1 MKTNKA
7 TGPDGIS
14 PRLLAA
20 AGTAIVVPLTNLYIR
35 SLREAKVY
43 DDWKVAR
50 LNPIFKKDD
59 ELDRGNY
66 RPLSMLSVPSKILE
80 SCVTDS
86 IVDHVFTR
94 NQLVT
99 EYQWAYRKG
108 HSTDLLLAHLTETWR
123 RALDPNFVVGVLFID
138 FQKAF
143 DSISHKN
150 LIYKLEHYYRIKG
163 NLLAWA
169 GDYLSKR
176 KQYTVVNG
184 ELSDQ
189 AYVTSGV
196 PQGSVLGPTLFA
208 LYTSD
213 LPEAVSSASLYMYAD
228 DTTIYCIGE
237 SVDSV
242 TNTLNNALKE
252 LEDWSSKNNLVP
264 HPKKCEAI
272 MLKRGSFTGP
282 LNALALCNHTIK
294 WVTYAR
300 LLGVTI
306 NDKLTW
312 AQHITEVK
320 KSFVN
325 KLNLLKR
332 SAFFTT

>member
-1 MKTNKA
+1 
-7 TGPDGIS
+7 
-14 PRLLAA
+14 
-20 AGTAIVVPLTNLYIR
+20 
-35 SLREAKVY
+35 
-43 DDWKVAR
+43 
-50 LNPIFKKDD
+50 
-59 ELDRGNY
+59 
-66 RPLSMLSVPSKILE
+66 MLSVPSKILE

-108 HSTDLLLAHLTETWR
+108 HSTDLLSAHLTETWR
-123 RALDPNFVVGVLFID
+123 RALDSNLVVGVLFID

-143 DSISHKN
+143 DSISHKI
-150 LIYKLEHYYRIKG
+150 LICKLEHNYGIKG

-169 GDYLSKR
+169 REYLSKR

-189 AYVTSGV
+189 ANVTSGV

-208 LYTSD
+208 LYTGD

-264 HPKKCEAI
+264 HPK
-272 MLKRGSFTGP
+272 
-282 LNALALCNHTIK
+282 
-294 WVTYAR
+294 V
-300 LLGVTI
+300 
-306 NDKLTW
+306 
-312 AQHITEVK
+312 
-320 KSFVN
+320 
-325 KLNLLKR
+325 
-332 SAFFTT
+332 

>member
-1 MKTNKA
+1 MYSIGNTN
-7 TGPDGIS
+7 
-14 PRLLAA
+14 
-20 AGTAIVVPLTNLYIR
+20 N
-35 SLREAKVY
+35 
-43 DDWKVAR
+43 
-50 LNPIFKKDD
+50 
-59 ELDRGNY
+59 
-66 RPLSMLSVPSKILE
+66 M
-80 SCVTDS
+80 
-86 IVDHVFTR
+86 R
-94 NQLVT
+94 NM
-99 EYQWAYRKG
+99 G
-108 HSTDLLLAHLTETWR
+108 HSTKEQFTWRFWNTATLHLLLAHLTETWR
-123 RALDPNFVVGVLFID
+123 RALDSNLVVGVIFID

-150 LIYKLEHYYRIKG
+150 LVYKLEHYYGIKG
-163 NLLAWA
+163 NLLAWT

-176 KQYTVVNG
+176 KQYTIVNG

-264 HPKKCEAI
+264 HPKKCEAM

-282 LNALALCNHTIK
+282 LNALTLCNHTIK

-306 NDKLTW
+306 DDKLTW
-312 AQHITEVK
+312 AQHISEVK
-320 KSFVN
+320 KSYVN

-332 SAFFTT
+332 SSFLPRNILLDLYFKIILPSVSYALPIWGSYTNKERVPCPGISTL

>member
-1 MKTNKA
+1 M
-7 TGPDGIS
+7 
-14 PRLLAA
+14 
-20 AGTAIVVPLTNLYIR
+20 
-35 SLREAKVY
+35 REAKVY

-59 ELDRGNY
+59 ESDRGNY

-123 RALDPNFVVGVLFID
+123 RALDSNLVVGVIFID

-150 LIYKLEHYYRIKG
+150 LIYKLEHYYGIKG
-163 NLLAWA
+163 NLPAWT

-176 KQYTVVNG
+176 KQYTIVNG

-189 AYVTSGV
+189 AYVTSGI

-213 LPEAVSSASLYMYAD
+213 LPEAVSSASLYM
-228 DTTIYCIGE
+228 TTRP
-237 SVDSV
+237 STV
-242 TNTLNNALKE
+242 
-252 LEDWSSKNNLVP
+252 
-264 HPKKCEAI
+264 
-272 MLKRGSFTGP
+272 
-282 LNALALCNHTIK
+282 
-294 WVTYAR
+294 
-300 LLGVTI
+300 
-306 NDKLTW
+306 
-312 AQHITEVK
+312 
-320 KSFVN
+320 
-325 KLNLLKR
+325 
-332 SAFFTT
+332 

>member
-1 MKTNKA
+1 
-7 TGPDGIS
+7 
-14 PRLLAA
+14 
-20 AGTAIVVPLTNLYIR
+20 
-35 SLREAKVY
+35 
-43 DDWKVAR
+43 
-50 LNPIFKKDD
+50 
-59 ELDRGNY
+59 
-66 RPLSMLSVPSKILE
+66 MLSVPSKILE

-123 RALDPNFVVGVLFID
+123 RALDSNLVVGVLFIY

-143 DSISHKN
+143 DSISHKI
-150 LIYKLEHYYRIKG
+150 LICKLEHNYGIKG

-169 GDYLSKR
+169 RDYLSKR

-208 LYTSD
+208 LYTGD

-264 HPKKCEAI
+264 HPKKCEAM
-272 MLKRGSFTGP
+272 MLLRGSFTGP
-282 LNALALCNHTIK
+282 LNALTLCNHTIK
-294 WVTYAR
+294 WVTHAR

-306 NDKLTW
+306 DDKLKW
-312 AQHITEVK
+312 AQHISEVK

-332 SAFFTT
+332 SSFFTT

>member
-1 MKTNKA
+1 M
-7 TGPDGIS
+7 
-14 PRLLAA
+14 
-20 AGTAIVVPLTNLYIR
+20 
-35 SLREAKVY
+35 
-43 DDWKVAR
+43 
-50 LNPIFKKDD
+50 LN
-59 ELDRGNY
+59 
-66 RPLSMLSVPSKILE
+66 VPSKILE
-80 SCVTDS
+80 SCVTDC

-123 RALDPNFVVGVLFID
+123 RALDSNLVVGVLFID

-143 DSISHKN
+143 DSISHKI
-150 LIYKLEHYYRIKG
+150 LIYKLEHNYGIKG

-169 GDYLSKR
+169 RDYLSKR

-189 AYVTSGV
+189 AYVTCGV

-208 LYTSD
+208 LYTGD

-264 HPKKCEAI
+264 HPKKCEA
-272 MLKRGSFTGP
+272 MVLLRSSFTGP
-282 LNALALCNHTIK
+282 LNALTLCNHTIK
-294 WVTYAR
+294 
-300 LLGVTI
+300 
-306 NDKLTW
+306 
-312 AQHITEVK
+312 
-320 KSFVN
+320 
-325 KLNLLKR
+325 
-332 SAFFTT
+332 